1 MRFLLDQD
9 VYAITARFLRDL
21 GHDIVTAADIGV
33 SRAADE
39 ELLSLAQEQKRLFMT
54 RDRDFGGLVFVRELG
69 AGIIY
74 LRILPTTIHAIHA
87 ELNRILQ
94 SYSEEDLHQAFV
106 VVEPGRHRFRRI
118 SR

>member
-1 MRFLLDQD
+1 MRFVLDQD

-21 GHDIVTAADIGV
+21 DHDIVTAADIGA

-39 ELLSLAQEQKRLFMT
+39 ELLSIAQEQERLFMT
-54 RDRDFGGLVFVRELG
+54 RDRNFGGLVFVRELG

-74 LRILPTTIHAIHA
+74 LRILPSTVNAVHA
-87 ELNRILQ
+87 ELERVLQ
-94 SYSEEDLHQAFV
+94 SYSEEDLHKAFV

-118 SR
+118 SQ